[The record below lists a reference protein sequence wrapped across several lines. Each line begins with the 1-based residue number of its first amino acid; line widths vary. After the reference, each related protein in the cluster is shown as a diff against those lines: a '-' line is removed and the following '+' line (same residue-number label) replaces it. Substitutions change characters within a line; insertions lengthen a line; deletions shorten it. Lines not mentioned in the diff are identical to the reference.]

1 MQEIE
6 SLYRLKIEPRLA
18 PILSKQ
24 KQLRKEYFLTG
35 LAFIAVAGIVIPLF
49 TTQNLFLIIP
59 LLVALGLTIMQIIK
73 ANKLFKEFRSDFKKA
88 VVNEIVKAV
97 NPDWVYEPD
106 TMINPAIYAQS
117 DIFRTQY
124 DRYMG
129 DDYVKGVIE
138 KTDFECSELHTEY
151 MQVTHDSKGHRH
163 EEYVTIFKG
172 LFFNADF
179 NKEFK
184 GKTYVSPDFAEK
196 ILGKFVRNFQGF
208 TGAAPLVQLENVE
221 FEKVFVVHS
230 TDQIEAR
237 YILTPAIM
245 EAMLRIQ
252 QQINCDVHFSFIGS
266 RVYCA
271 LGIAKNLFEPKV
283 FGSVTD
289 ITDVKNMHQLFEIN
303 KLIIHELNL
312 NTRIWTKY

>member
-6 SLYRLKIEPRLA
+6 SLYRLKIEPQLA
-18 PILSKQ
+18 PITSKQ
-24 KQLRKEYFLTG
+24 KNLRKEYLITGIAFL
-35 LAFIAVAGIVIPLF
+35 AVAGFVIPLF
-49 TTQNLFLIIP
+49 VTQNFLFLIP
-59 LLVALGLTIMQIIK
+59 LIIAIVLMILQIIK

-88 VVNEIVKAV
+88 VVSEIVKAI
-97 NPDWVYEPD
+97 NPDWIYEPD
-106 TMINPAIYAQS
+106 NMINPAVYAQS

-124 DRYMG
+124 DRYLG
-129 DDYVKGVIE
+129 DDYVRGVIE

-151 MQVTHDSKGHRH
+151 KQVTYDNKGRRQEHW
-163 EEYVTIFKG
+163 VTIFKG

-196 ILGKFVRNFQGF
+196 LLGKFGRNFQGF
-208 TGAAPLVQLENVE
+208 SGAAPLVQLENVE

-237 YILTPAIM
+237 YILTPAIL
-245 EAMLRIQ
+245 EAMLRIRQ
-252 QQINCDVHFSFIGS
+252 HINSEVHFSFIGS

-271 LGIAKNLFEPKV
+271 LEMRKNLFEPSV
-283 FGSVTD
+283 FGPVTD
-289 ITDVKNMHQLFEIN
+289 ITDVKNMQQLFEIN
-303 KLIIHELNL
+303 KLIIQELNL